1 MCGAGLCSSSL
12 VEPEERALAG
22 QEVAPVRDLESQKRG
37 APLERGLL
45 YGWFPQIQNLLSSR
59 ATNTKWMNC
68 KLVFSSLSQF
78 FHTACASPTTQS
90 CTPPSSAGVSP

>member
-45 YGWFPQIQNLLSSR
+45 YGWFPQSQKLLHAMVTNLTSTAKFGRLSRLRTCS
-59 ATNTKWMNC
+59 K
-68 KLVFSSLSQF
+68 SSEQ
-78 FHTACASPTTQS
+78 QS
-90 CTPPSSAGVSP
+90 HQYQVDELQAGVQ